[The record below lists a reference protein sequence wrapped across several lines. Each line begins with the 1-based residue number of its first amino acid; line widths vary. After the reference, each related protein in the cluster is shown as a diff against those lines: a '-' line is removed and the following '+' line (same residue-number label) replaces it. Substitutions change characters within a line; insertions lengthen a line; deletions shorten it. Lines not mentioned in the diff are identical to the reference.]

1 VFDYAKDPATN
12 ATYGIL
18 QPEHLQAM
26 RQFWDYAKHN
36 PRPAET
42 GERVAYVLPKDY
54 AYGFRG
60 PSDSVWG
67 LWGPDELSS
76 KVWNDANNLASQY
89 GSKLDI
95 VYEETL
101 QNHAFNYTKLIFWN
115 GTIIMH
121 EAS

>member
-1 VFDYAKDPATN
+1 
-12 ATYGIL
+12 
-18 QPEHLQAM
+18 
-26 RQFWDYAKHN
+26 
-36 PRPAET
+36 
-42 GERVAYVLPKDY
+42 
-54 AYGFRG
+54 
-60 PSDSVWG
+60 